1 MSNEPSG
8 TPRRTVRVVLAGTLA
23 ALALIVTTTEPAA
36 ADGDASAGE
45 TVFRKCA
52 VCHTVEL
59 GKHKIGPGLLGVVG
73 RTPGTA
79 EGFKYSGAMKSFG
92 EAGQVWNEAALDSYL
107 TNPRAV
113 VKGTRMAFP
122 GLKDTAD
129 RDNVIAY
136 LKSLS
141 Q

>member
-1 MSNEPSG
+1 M
-8 TPRRTVRVVLAGTLA
+8 TPRRTVGAGMAGIVAALVLALTPSG
-23 ALALIVTTTEPAA
+23 PASA
-36 ADGDASAGE
+36 ADGDAVAGE
-45 TVFRKCA
+45 AVFKKCA
-52 VCHTVEL
+52 VCHTVES

-79 EGFKYSGAMKSFG
+79 DGFKLSSAMKSFG
-92 EAGQVWNEAALDSYL
+92 ESGQVWDEATLDRYL

-136 LKSLS
+136 LKSLPR
-141 Q
+141 